1 MTMSLPIIT
10 GLYAGIL
17 GFVGLIL
24 ASRVVQNR
32 QRHRIALG
40 DRGNEEMQR
49 AMRVFGNFT
58 EYVPMILL
66 LIGFGEMLGAHK
78 WLTHALG
85 VSLVVARLLHAWGLS
100 RTSGTSTG
108 RLLGV
113 TLTWL
118 ALLVSSAMLIWLA
131 LGQMGLARAA

>member
-1 MTMSLPIIT
+1 MAMPIIT
-10 GLYAGIL
+10 ALYAGIL
-17 GFVGLIL
+17 GFLGLVL
-24 ASRVVQNR
+24 ASRVVQHR

-40 DRGNEEMQR
+40 DRGNEDMQR

-78 WLTHALG
+78 WLTHGLG
-85 VSLVVARLLHAWGLS
+85 ASLVAGRLFHAWGLS
-100 RTSGTSTG
+100 KTSGTSLG

-113 TLTWL
+113 VLTWL
-118 ALLVSSAMLIWLA
+118 ALLVASAMLIWLA
-131 LGQMGLARAA
+131 LAQMGLAR

>member
-1 MTMSLPIIT
+1 MPLPVIT

-17 GFVGLIL
+17 GFLGLVL
-24 ASRVVQNR
+24 ASRVVQQR
-32 QRHRIALG
+32 QQHRIGLG
-40 DRGNEEMQR
+40 DEGNEEMQR

-85 VSLVVARLLHAWGLS
+85 ASLVVARLLHAYGLS
-100 RTSGTSTG
+100 RTSGTSLE

-131 LGQMGLARAA
+131 LAQIG

>member
-1 MTMSLPIIT
+1 MPLPVIT
-10 GLYAGIL
+10 ALYAGIL
-17 GFVGLIL
+17 GFLGLVL
-24 ASRVVQNR
+24 ASRVVQHR

-40 DRGNEEMQR
+40 DEGNEDMQR

-58 EYVPMILL
+58 EYVPMVLL

-78 WLTHALG
+78 WLTHGLCA
-85 VSLVVARLLHAWGLS
+85 SLVAGRLLHAWGLS
-100 RTSGTSTG
+100 RTSGTSMG

-131 LGQMGLARAA
+131 LGQMGLAR

>member
-1 MTMSLPIIT
+1 MTLPVIT
-10 GLYAGIL
+10 ALYAGIL
-17 GFVGLIL
+17 GFLGLVL
-24 ASRVVQNR
+24 ASRVVQHR

-40 DRGNEEMQR
+40 DDGNEDMQR

-66 LIGFGEMLGAHK
+66 LMGFGEMLGAHK
-78 WLTHALG
+78 WLSHGLG
-85 VSLVVARLLHAWGLS
+85 ASLVAGRLLHAWGLS
-100 RTSGTSTG
+100 TTSGTSLG

-131 LGQMGLARAA
+131 LGQMGLAR